1 MPKKILTKTQVK
13 NKLRLASNQIYDLL
27 TDRLAYGMLSKIPI
41 SEKKLLEVNNII
53 TRAASKMLK

>member
-1 MPKKILTKTQVK
+1 MPKKKLTKAQVK

-27 TDRLAYGMLSKIPI
+27 TDKLAYGDSFIPI
-41 SEKKLLEVNNII
+41 SQNKLLEINNTI

>member
-1 MPKKILTKTQVK
+1 MPKKKLTKAQVK

-27 TDRLAYGMLSKIPI
+27 TDKLAYGDSFIPI
-41 SEKKLLEVNNII
+41 SQNKLLEINTTI

>member
-1 MPKKILTKTQVK
+1 MPKKKLTKTQVR

-27 TDRLAYGMLSKIPI
+27 TDKLAYGDRFIPI
-41 SEKKLLEVNNII
+41 SQNKLLEINNTI

>member
-1 MPKKILTKTQVK
+1 MPKKKLTKTQVR

-27 TDRLAYGMLSKIPI
+27 TDKLAYGDSFIPI
-41 SEKKLLEVNNII
+41 SQNKLLEINNTI